1 MSEPIYNQEEA
12 SAKIAQWAAEY
23 NAQTD
28 TPMDIYPL
36 EASNNV
42 DTIKA
47 TEINADAWE
56 SGEDEN
62 LLFNIIWS

>member
-1 MSEPIYNQEEA
+1 MLKPIYTQEEA
-12 SAKIAQWAAEY
+12 SETIARWAAEY

-36 EASNNV
+36 EASNNI

-56 SGEDEN
+56 LGEDEH